1 MAKDNKPTEQSTTE
15 YFYPEH
21 GITVEAT
28 SQEAADKELANRL
41 ASLKELKAASAD
53 EETN

>member
-1 MAKDNKPTEQSTTE
+1 MAESKQSKQPTSE

-21 GITVEAT
+21 GITIEAT
-28 SQEAADKELANRL
+28 SQEAADKELATRL